1 MTKKNGNPQAS
12 SETVKETKSFLASK
26 TIQGIAITALAG
38 IFPAVGLIPES
49 LIAQIIDGL
58 FLAGGA
64 AYAAYGR
71 FKAETA
77 IA

>member
-1 MTKKNGNPQAS
+1 MAKNRKGQALAEVQRES
-12 SETVKETKSFLASK
+12 KSFFASK

-38 IFPAVGLIPES
+38 IFPALGLIPES
-49 LIAQIIDGL
+49 LIAQIVDGL

-71 FKAETA
+71 FKAEKA
-77 IA
+77 IG